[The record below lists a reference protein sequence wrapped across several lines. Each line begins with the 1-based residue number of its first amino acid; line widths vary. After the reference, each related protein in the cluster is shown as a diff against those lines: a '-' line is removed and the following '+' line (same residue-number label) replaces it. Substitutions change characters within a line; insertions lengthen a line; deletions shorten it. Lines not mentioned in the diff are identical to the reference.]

1 MPLYDSTPAYVKT
14 DVHNNRYLLL
24 LEKDDFFKPFTRLL
38 GFALTQPNIDF
49 ANPITVPEA
58 VMRNGQIFSITRT
71 VRGQA
76 ARGYTF
82 TLGFP
87 SGNWIMTPLGP
98 LTENLNTCKPNFYLV
113 YLCPDEACKGHFWV
127 MPKSIISPLEPG
139 DMIQVGEDGAMVE
152 ATSQLYTDTPWLYV
166 AVRAVLRQDAAPE
179 LYAVAYYERTC
190 QACSRPNQ
198 RGLYGGWLDD
208 DEDSE
213 GQAFLTTDA
222 FGSGVDLNIDVGAN
236 YVTSMLGDGNS
247 IFLTHSDDLDLN
259 AATTGGVQVTKNEG
273 TSWVDGIDTSTGLAL
288 DVPIAK
294 IIKANSYYW
303 IFGQAGAIYRAAD
316 GVNWT
321 QVAQTVTTGDLYGAM
336 YDPFSELVYVAG
348 YDTAGTDSVALVIQG
363 TAVRDISAF
372 VNAGTLGLY
381 SVRVLADDHVAF
393 GDVNGNLH
401 EHQHASVSSV
411 SNPFSLVVTGA
422 IAKVVGI
429 EGDFA
434 RTLIFSGTEIRERSP
449 LTERDF
455 MPSEYFAGSEPSGQF
470 TASATGTQY
479 GGPFPGYNYF
489 AGVTDAGEII
499 ESRPCFT
506 FSDN

>member
-1 MPLYDSTPAYVKT
+1 MLYDATPSYVKT
-14 DVHNNRYLLL
+14 DVHGNRYLLL
-24 LEKDDFFKPFTRLL
+24 IEKDDFFKPFTRLL

-58 VMRNGQIFSITRT
+58 VLRNGEIFTITRT
-71 VRGQA
+71 IRGQA
-76 ARGYTF
+76 AKGYTF

-87 SGNWIMTPLGP
+87 AGNWIMTPLGP
-98 LTENLNTCKPNFYLV
+98 LTENLNTCRPNFYLV
-113 YLCPDEACKGHFWV
+113 YLCPDEICKGHFWV

-139 DMIQVGEDGAMVE
+139 DLMVVGDDATPVE

-166 AVRAVLRQDAAPE
+166 AVRAVQRQVAEGP

-198 RGLYGGWLDD
+198 RGLYAGMSD
-208 DEDSE
+208 DETALGMVS
-213 GQAFLTTDA
+213 LTLDA
-222 FGSGVDLNIDVGAN
+222 FATGTDLNIDIDEN
-236 YVTSMLGDGNS
+236 FPTSTLGDGNA
-247 IFLTHSDDLDLN
+247 IFVTHSDDLDLDN
-259 AATTGGVQVTKNEG
+259 ATTGGVMITKNEG
-273 TSWVDGIDTSTGLAL
+273 ASWVAGIDTSTGLAL
-288 DVPIAK
+288 DMPIAK

-303 IFGQAGAIYRAAD
+303 LFGQAGSIYRSAD

-321 QVAQTVTTGDLYGAM
+321 LVPQVATTGDLYAAM
-336 YDPFSELVYVAG
+336 YDPFSELIYVAG
-348 YDTAGTDSVALVIQG
+348 YDTTGTDSVALVIQG
-363 TAVRDISAF
+363 TAVRDISAI
-372 VNAGTLGLY
+372 VNAGALGLY
-381 SVRVLADDHVAF
+381 SVRVLSDDHVAF

-401 EHQHASVSSV
+401 EHQHASSSSI
-411 SNPFSLVVTGA
+411 SNPFSLQVTGA

-434 RTLIFSGTEIRERSP
+434 RTMIFAGTEIRERSP

-455 MPSEYFAGSEPSGQF
+455 MATTYFAGSDPEGEF

-479 GGPFPGYNYF
+479 GGPFPGYTYF
-489 AGVTDAGEII
+489 VGVTDAGEII
-499 ESRPCFT
+499 EARPCFT